1 MNFHIYVLI
10 ATIIFYVIFSF
21 YKYQVQNESKKRS
34 ILIYVLLIPCLLYL
48 TKFIFNIQN
57 NDFSS
62 IQNEYTNITDIKFNL
77 KKINEK
83 INNKII
89 KLKQNNNNIV

>member
-1 MNFHIYVLI
+1 MSTKIELLE
-10 ATIIFYVIFSF
+10 
-21 YKYQVQNESKKRS
+21 NELEKNEAKIDLLQCECDKLWGELGETQKR
-34 ILIYVLLIPCLLYL
+34 L
-48 TKFIFNIQN
+48 
-57 NDFSS
+57 
-62 IQNEYTNITDIKFNL
+62 TNITDIKFNL